1 MNRMRRV
8 NAGSRLLGLLVA
20 RIERAAVR
28 LEMLHHEA
36 SFPVR
41 VAAGVVTSGALAEQG
56 VRFVEK
62 QERASLLGRAE
73 QSAKVLLR
81 LPDPLAD
88 KTGQVDAVQ
97 VHVQVVG
104 HHFGG
109 RRLVRVV
116 LAREDRH
123 HREALSA
130 GLRQSRFAA
139 GLGDVACVRREVSE

>member
-8 NAGSRLLGLLVA
+8 NDGSRLLGLLVA
-20 RIERAAVR
+20 RIERPRCVSR
-28 LEMLHHEA
+28 
-36 SFPVR
+36 SW
-41 VAAGVVTSGALAEQG
+41 AEI
-56 VRFVEK
+56 
-62 QERASLLGRAE
+62 
-73 QSAKVLLR
+73 LLR

-109 RRLVRVV
+109 QGLAGAPI
-116 LAREDRH
+116 AREQRD
-123 HREALSA
+123 
-130 GLRQSRFAA
+130 QSVVRFATPRSPRFAA